1 MKTASQSKRG
11 KLARA
16 AGARFELKVRAD
28 LENDGWILDK
38 WTNNVDLELGKLVKA
53 KRKFNPFIKILS
65 IGTGFPDFVAFR
77 QKGNLHEVI
86 GVEVKANGWLDKKE
100 KEKCEFLLDKKIFS
114 KILIARKSKERGK
127 IEYADFKEKYN
138 NL

>member
-1 MKTASQSKRG
+1 MKTASKSKRG

-127 IEYADFKEKYN
+127 IEYVDFKEKYN

>member
-1 MKTASQSKRG
+1 MKTASKSKRG

-100 KEKCEFLLDKKIFS
+100 KEKCKFLLDKKIFS